1 MPRLLHA
8 GLRHVHALLLIALLA
23 AGANAAAQSEPAAQR
38 PHTAAPNV
46 TVLEHPLAMPG
57 LGRERTLR
65 LYLPPSYAKS
75 PGKRYPVLYMHDA
88 QNLFDV
94 ATSFAG
100 EWGVDETLNEL
111 AAKEGLEIIVVGID
125 NGAEHRLSELIPHPS
140 PVAPQPEGE
149 LYLRFVV
156 EVVKPFIDAHYRSL
170 PDRDHT
176 AMMGSSL
183 GGLISHAALL
193 KYPQVFSR
201 IGLFSPSYWANLRM
215 FDEVAL
221 SPTTPGTRIYL
232 YAGVDE
238 GEQMV
243 GDAVRMASYL
253 RQTNPA
259 LEMELRI
266 IAGAKHNEAAWR
278 AEFPRAVR
286 WLFSSP

>member
-1 MPRLLHA
+1 MPRSVLPRTCPLFP
-8 GLRHVHALLLIALLA
+8 LVLLA
-23 AGANAAAQSEPAAQR
+23 LIHSTSANAQDKSPAER

-46 TVLEHPLAMPG
+46 TVLAQKLVMPG

-65 LYLPPSYAKS
+65 LYLPPSYAAS

-88 QNLFDV
+88 QNLFDD

-111 AAKEGLEIIVVGID
+111 ARKEGLEVIVVGID
-125 NGAEHRLSELIPHPS
+125 NGAEKRTSELIPFPS
-140 PVAPQPEGE
+140 PAAPKPEGE
-149 LYLRFVV
+149 SYLRFVV
-156 EVVKPFIDAHYRSL
+156 EVVKPYIDTHYRSL

-176 AMMGSSL
+176 AIMGSSL

-193 KYPQVFSR
+193 KHPQVFGR
-201 IGLFSPSYWANLRM
+201 IGAFSPSYWANLRM

-221 SPTTPGTRIYL
+221 APTPPGTRIYL

-253 RQTNPA
+253 RQGNPE
-259 LEMELRI
+259 LSMELRV

-278 AEFPRAVR
+278 SEFPRAVR
-286 WLFSSP
+286 WLLASP